1 VQTSAVLFEK
11 EPRRDVR
18 YAPVEVPQ
26 LGPEDVLVRSKVV
39 GVCRSDI
46 ELLEGHL
53 DAQLGVPYP
62 VVPGHEWSGEVVE
75 VGAAVTNVKP
85 GDPVV
90 GECVIAP
97 NHWFGFTYNGAAAE
111 MFVAPSSLLHRLPE
125 SLTYEQGALVEPFT
139 IAYRAIRDSGWLDA
153 ADVVA
158 IVGAGMIGQCALS
171 VARAMGA
178 VTVVVEPNTNRAGL
192 AERMGADVVINPAGQ
207 EDLGKAVQR
216 TTGSDG
222 ADLVI
227 EASGNAKGLAS
238 TLELARFAGR
248 ITNIGICADRSVSAP
263 LGLIQAKDLSVRGTT
278 GSPGVW
284 PQALRF
290 VERHEIDLSP
300 VVTQTLTFERAAEAL
315 RAANDTETNVKVHIR
330 PVDSA
335 VGNGAGG

>member
-1 VQTSAVLFEK
+1 VQASAVVFDN
-11 EPRRDVR
+11 EPRGVR
-18 YAPVEVPQ
+18 YEAIEVPD
-26 LGPEDVLVRSKVV
+26 LEPEEVLIRSKVV
-39 GVCRSDI
+39 GLCRSDI

-62 VVPGHEWSGEVVE
+62 IVPGHEWSGEVVE
-75 VGAAVTNVKP
+75 VGSGVDHVAA

-111 MFVAPSSLLHRLPE
+111 LFRAPARLVHRLPE

-153 ADVVA
+153 ADTVA

-171 VARAMGA
+171 VSRAMGA
-178 VTVVVEPNTNRAGL
+178 RTVVVEPSATRRDL
-192 AERMGADVVINPAGQ
+192 AERMGADAVVDPSSEPPA
-207 EDLGKAVQR
+207 EALR
-216 TTGSDG
+216 RLTGADG
-222 ADLVI
+222 ADLVV
-227 EASGNAKGLAS
+227 EASGNPHGLAS

-248 ITNIGICADRSVSAP
+248 IVNIGICAHSAVSAP
-263 LGLIQAKDLSVRGTT
+263 LGLIQAKDLVVRGTT

-290 VERHEIDLSP
+290 IDRHEIDLSA
-300 VVTQTLTFERAAEAL
+300 VVTQTFSFEQASEAL
-315 RAANDTETNVKVHIR
+315 KASDDAATNVKVHLR
-330 PVDSA
+330 PSA
-335 VGNGAGG
+335 

>member
-1 VQTSAVLFEK
+1 VQTSAVLIET
-11 EPRRDVR
+11 EPRREVR
-18 YAPVEVPQ
+18 YAPIEVPE
-26 LGPEDVLVRSKVV
+26 LGSEDVLIRSKVV

-62 VVPGHEWSGEVVE
+62 VVPGHEWSGEVVQ
-75 VGAAVTNVKP
+75 VGDAVTNVEP

-111 MFVAPSSLLHRLPE
+111 VFVAPSHLLHRLPE

-178 VTVVVEPNTNRAGL
+178 VTVIVEPNSNRADL
-192 AERMGADVVINPAGQ
+192 AARMGADVILDPS
-207 EDLGKAVQR
+207 EHPDLGKAMQEA
-216 TTGSDG
+216 TGSGG
-222 ADLVI
+222 ANLVI
-227 EASGNAKGLAS
+227 EASGNPNGLAS
-238 TLELARFAGR
+238 TFELARFAGR
-248 ITNIGICADRSVSAP
+248 ITNIGICADSRVSAP

-300 VVTQTLTFERAAEAL
+300 VVTETFTFEQAADAL
-315 RAANDTETNVKVHIR
+315 RAANDTETNVKVHIT
-330 PVDSA
+330 PTDSS
-335 VGNGAGG
+335 GGSDVEG